1 MTAPV
6 GRSRRFPIALRTR
19 GRRIGPRSVARAP
32 ARRRAPGPVF
42 TRIVASILALGLLA
56 AAGCGRGSVELAGTV
71 ERKTL
76 ELAAPVSAEIVEIP
90 VEVGEPVAAGEVV
103 VQLDTA
109 VADAELRAGEAARE
123 AAEAGLKEAEGL
135 YERAVNLRKARVS
148 TAQDLDTAERR
159 RDEALAL
166 VAEKEA
172 RIAQAQKRL
181 DELTLRAHLAGVVDQ
196 IAFEVGERV
205 PAGGVAAVVL
215 ADEAP
220 WVRVWLPARA
230 VARAQPGS
238 EAEIEIEG
246 LDRTLAGHVTDV
258 AREPEFTPHYALT
271 ERESAHLVY
280 ETRVEIDDAPDD
292 LRPGLPARVRIRL
305 ERNES

>member
-1 MTAPV
+1 MTAPA
-6 GRSRRFPIALRTR
+6 GRPRRFPIALRTLVPWIVPR
-19 GRRIGPRSVARAP
+19 CAARIPAQRRT
-32 ARRRAPGPVF
+32 PGPVF
-42 TRIVASILALGLLA
+42 ARTVASILALGLLGV
-56 AAGCGRGSVELAGTV
+56 AGCGRDSVELAGTV

-90 VEVGEPVAAGEVV
+90 VAVGEPVAAGDVV

-109 VADAELRAGEAARE
+109 VADAELRAGEAAKQ
-123 AAEAGLKEAEGL
+123 AADAGLKEAEGL

-172 RIAQAQKRL
+172 RIAQAGKRL

-196 IAFEVGERV
+196 IAFEAGERV
-205 PAGGVAAVVL
+205 PAGGVTAVVL
-215 ADEAP
+215 ANEAP

-230 VARAQPGS
+230 VARAHPGS
-238 EAEIEIEG
+238 EATIEIEG
-246 LDRTLAGHVTDV
+246 LDRTLAGHVTDIS
-258 AREPEFTPHYALT
+258 REPEFTPHYALT

-280 ETRVEIDDAPDD
+280 ETRVEIEDAPDD

-305 ERNES
+305 GRDEP

>member
-6 GRSRRFPIALRTR
+6 GRPRRLSIPLRTVAPR
-19 GRRIGPRSVARAP
+19 TGPRPAPRTP
-32 ARRRAPGPVF
+32 ARRGAPVPDFARA
-42 TRIVASILALGLLA
+42 VAVTFALALLA
-56 AAGCGRGSVELAGTV
+56 VAGCGRDSVELAGTV

-90 VEVGEPVAAGEVV
+90 VGVGEPVAAGAVV

-123 AAEAGLKEAEGL
+123 AAQAGLKEAEGL
-135 YERAVNLRKARVS
+135 YERAVNLRKARVG

-196 IAFEVGERV
+196 IAFEAGERV

-215 ADEAP
+215 ANEAP

-230 VARAQPGS
+230 VARAHPGS
-238 EAEIEIEG
+238 EATIEIEG
-246 LDRTLAGHVTDV
+246 LDRTLAGHVTDI

-280 ETRVEIDDAPDD
+280 ETRVEIEDAPED
-292 LRPGLPARVRIRL
+292 LRPGLPARVRVRL
-305 ERNES
+305 GRDPS

>member
-1 MTAPV
+1 MKDFGCRPRRPSAHRPLGALGPAFAPT
-6 GRSRRFPIALRTR
+6 L
-19 GRRIGPRSVARAP
+19 
-32 ARRRAPGPVF
+32 
-42 TRIVASILALGLLA
+42 LALLALLGA
-56 AAGCGRGSVELAGTV
+56 GGCGRGSVDLAGTV

-90 VEVGEPVAAGEVV
+90 VEVGDPVAAGDVV

-109 VADAELRAGEAARE
+109 VAAAELRAGEAAKE
-123 AAEAGLKEAEGL
+123 AADAGLKEAEGL

-148 TAQDLDTAERR
+148 TAQDLDTAVRR

-181 DELTLRAHLAGVVDQ
+181 DELTLRAHLGGVVDQ
-196 IAFEVGERV
+196 VAFEVGERV
-205 PAGGVAAVVL
+205 PAGGVTAVVL

-220 WVRVWLPARA
+220 WVRVWMPARA
-230 VARAQPGS
+230 VARARSGS
-238 EAEIEIEG
+238 KATIEIDG
-246 LDRTLAGHVTDV
+246 LDRKLSGHVTDI

-280 ETRVEIDDAPDD
+280 ETRVEIDDAPDG
-292 LRPGLPARVRIRL
+292 LRPGLPARVRVRL
-305 ERNES
+305 ERSAQ

>member
-6 GRSRRFPIALRTR
+6 GRSRRPSPLSQSATP
-19 GRRIGPRSVARAP
+19 RRP
-32 ARRRAPGPVF
+32 APGS
-42 TRIVASILALGLLA
+42 ALALAFLFASVLLGA
-56 AAGCGRGSVELAGTV
+56 IGCGRSSVELAGTV

-90 VEVGEPVAAGEVV
+90 VEVGEPVKAGDVV

-109 VADAELRAGEAARE
+109 VAEAELRAGEAAKQ
-123 AAEAGLKEAEGL
+123 AADAGLKEAEGL

-196 IAFEVGERV
+196 IAFEAGERV
-205 PAGGVAAVVL
+205 PAGGVTAVVL
-215 ADEAP
+215 ANEEP

-230 VARAQPGS
+230 VARTHPGS
-238 EAEIEIEG
+238 QAKIEIDG
-246 LDRTLAGHVTDV
+246 LDRKLTGHVTDIS
-258 AREPEFTPHYALT
+258 REPEFTPHYALT

-280 ETRVEIDDAPDD
+280 ETRVVIDDGPDD
-292 LRPGLPARVRIRL
+292 LRPGLPARVKIRL
-305 ERNES
+305 GPSEQAERGAS

>member
-1 MTAPV
+1 MKDP
-6 GRSRRFPIALRTR
+6 GFRTR
-19 GRRIGPRSVARAP
+19 RPP
-32 ARRRAPGPVF
+32 AV
-42 TRIVASILALGLLA
+42 LALAALPVLSLL
-56 AAGCGRGSVELAGTV
+56 AGCGRQSVDLAGTV

-76 ELAAPVSAEIVEIP
+76 ELAAPVSAEIVAIP
-90 VEVGEPVAAGEVV
+90 VEVGDSVASGDVV

-109 VADAELRAGEAARE
+109 VATAELRAGEAAKQ
-123 AAEAGLKEAEGL
+123 AADAGLKEAQGL
-135 YERAVNLRKARVS
+135 YERAVNLRKARIS

-159 RDEALAL
+159 RDEAVAL

-181 DELTLRAHLAGVVDQ
+181 DELTLRAHLPGVVDQ
-196 IAFEVGERV
+196 VAFEVGERV

-215 ADEAP
+215 ANEEP

-230 VARAQPGS
+230 VASTHPGS
-238 EAEIEIEG
+238 KAEIEIGG
-246 LDRTLAGHVTDV
+246 LDRKLAGHVSDI

-280 ETRVEIDDAPDD
+280 ETRVVIDDAPDD
-292 LRPGLPARVRIRL
+292 LRPGLPARVRVYL
-305 ERNES
+305 GLDEG